1 VRHGNR
7 HELVATDGEGKGP
20 DHSVDVM
27 HVMSR
32 SSTTNWRG
40 VICSTLCGFVAL
52 WLSSPLSAQEVEI
65 RRWNHLPIDENFVTA
80 NYAHTNGDIAVDPVL
95 LLDNVSV
102 ATDTWLLGYIR
113 TFDLF
118 DKTARVEIRQPWQA
132 GLWKGLLDGI
142 PAKTNREGFPDTF
155 ARFAVNLVGAPPL
168 KGKAYADYRAA
179 TQVETIVGVALG
191 VQLPTGQYF
200 EDKLINL
207 GSNRFTFRP
216 QIGVHQQYYNWSFEG
231 TGTAYIYTDNTSFF
245 NGNLLQQ
252 DPYYTMDGSVE
263 YKFQSGIWA
272 SLGAGVGVGGQSSVS
287 GVEKDNFREDFAWTA
302 SAGFPVTRSLS
313 FKAAYFETDHW
324 AKVGIASQ
332 TISVGLVGSW

>member
-1 VRHGNR
+1 
-7 HELVATDGEGKGP
+7 
-20 DHSVDVM
+20 
-27 HVMSR
+27 MSGL
-32 SSTTNWRG
+32 STTNWRG
-40 VICSTLCGFVAL
+40 VICGTLCGVVTS
-52 WLSSPLSAQEVEI
+52 WLSSPLCAQEVEI
-65 RRWNHLPIDENFVTA
+65 RRWNHLPIDTNFVTA
-80 NYAHTNGDIAVDPVL
+80 NFARTDGDIGVDPEL
-95 LLDNVSV
+95 RLQDVSV
-102 ATDTWLLGYIR
+102 EMDTWLLGYIR
-113 TFDLF
+113 TFELF

-132 GLWKGLLDGI
+132 GLWNGLLDGT
-142 PAKTNREGFPDTF
+142 PAKTSREGLSDTF

-263 YKFQSGIWA
+263 YKFRSGIWA
-272 SLGAGVGVGGQSSVS
+272 SLGAGIGLGGQSNVS

-302 SAGFPVTRSLS
+302 SAGFPVASSLG
-313 FKAAYFETDHW
+313 FKLAYFETDHW
-324 AKVGIASQ
+324 AKVGLASQ
-332 TISVGLVGSW
+332 TVSVGLVGSW